1 MKILYDSHLIEKDI
15 GYAYRFI
22 NYQRMTLEE
31 HTHNYYEYFFII
43 SGSVIH
49 KINGKSERLKEGDL
63 VFVRADDC
71 HCYEKIPNHSC
82 DIVNVAFEPEELEA
96 YLSVYGEYLRDKL
109 LRPKYSPK
117 ITLGGTRKNNFIKEY
132 EYLNFFSSDKEAF
145 IVRMK
150 ILLGETIG
158 YFLKDYDGETLS
170 DEDAHWNEV
179 MRQMTMPANVEEGV
193 PALIRLTGFSHGHL
207 CRVMKKRNGITPV
220 QYITDL
226 RMVYAS
232 NLLRNSELKI
242 LDISLMVGYE
252 GLSYFVSTFRK
263 YFGVSPSVYRKQNL
277 KGQI

>member
-22 NYQRMTLEE
+22 NYQRMMLEE

-49 KINGKSERLKEGDL
+49 KINGRSERLKEGDL
-63 VFVRADDC
+63 VFVRPEDC
-71 HCYEKIPNHSC
+71 HCYEKIPNHNC
-82 DIVNVAFEPEELEA
+82 NIVNVAFEPEEFEA
-96 YLSVYGEYLRDKL
+96 YMSVYGDFLKDKL
-109 LRPKYSPK
+109 IVPRYSPK
-117 ITLGGTRKNNFIKEY
+117 INLGMLERNNFIKKHEH
-132 EYLNFFSSDKEAF
+132 LNFFSSDKDAF
-145 IVRMK
+145 IVHMK

-158 YFLKDYDGETLS
+158 LFIIHYGGETLN
-170 DEDAHWNEV
+170 DEDEQWLEV
-179 MRQMTMPANVEEGV
+179 MRQMTIPANVEEGI

-207 CRVMKKRNGITPV
+207 CRVIKERNGKTPV

-252 GLSYFVSTFRK
+252 GLSYFVSTFKK